1 MNHKLAILY
10 GIIIWA
16 FVLIISLVTSPL
28 HSSESP
34 LFESIM
40 PVALVL
46 AVTVASIKYF
56 QNSKKKT
63 MMAGLC
69 LGLIWLGI
77 SLGLDLL
84 LLFSWGSMRMT
95 VADYLKDI
103 GATYSLIPILTT
115 AFGYMYEQNK

>member
-16 FVLIISLVTSPL
+16 FVSIISLVISPL
-28 HSSESP
+28 HSSERP
-34 LFESIM
+34 LFVSIM

-56 QNSKKKT
+56 QNSKKKNL
-63 MMAGLC
+63 MVGLY

-84 LLFSWGSMRMT
+84 LFSWGPMRMT

-103 GATYSLIPILTT
+103 GAIYSLIPILTT

>member
-16 FVLIISLVTSPL
+16 FVLIISLVISPQ
-28 HSSESP
+28 HSSERP
-34 LFESIM
+34 LFESLM

-63 MMAGLC
+63 LMAGLC

-84 LLFSWGSMRMT
+84 LFSWGPMRMT

-115 AFGYMYEQNK
+115 AFGYLYEQNK

>member
-16 FVLIISLVTSPL
+16 FVLIISLVISPQ
-28 HSSESP
+28 HSSERP

-63 MMAGLC
+63 LMAGLC

-84 LLFSWGSMRMT
+84 LFSWGPMRMT

-115 AFGYMYEQNK
+115 AFGYLYEQNK

>member
-16 FVLIISLVTSPL
+16 FVLIISLVISPL
-28 HSSESP
+28 HSSERL

-46 AVTVASIKYF
+46 AVTVASIRYF

-63 MMAGLC
+63 LMAGLC

-77 SLGLDLL
+77 SLSLDL
-84 LLFSWGSMRMT
+84 LLFSWGPMRMT

>member
-16 FVLIISLVTSPL
+16 FVLIISLVISPL
-28 HSSESP
+28 HSSERP

-46 AVTVASIKYF
+46 VVTVASIKYF

-63 MMAGLC
+63 LMAGLC

-84 LLFSWGSMRMT
+84 LFLWGPMRMT

>member
-16 FVLIISLVTSPL
+16 FVLIISLIISPL
-28 HSSESP
+28 HSSERP

-46 AVTVASIKYF
+46 VVTVASIKYF

-63 MMAGLC
+63 LMAGLF

-84 LLFSWGSMRMT
+84 LFLWGPIRMT

-115 AFGYMYEQNK
+115 AFGYMYEQN

>member
-16 FVLIISLVTSPL
+16 FVLIISLVISPL
-28 HSSESP
+28 HSSERP
-34 LFESIM
+34 LFVSII

-56 QNSKKKT
+56 QNSKKKNL
-63 MMAGLC
+63 MAGLY

-84 LLFSWGSMRMT
+84 LFSWRPMRMT

-103 GATYSLIPILTT
+103 GAIYSLIPILTT

>member
-16 FVLIISLVTSPL
+16 FVLIISLVISPL
-28 HSSESP
+28 HSSERP

-63 MMAGLC
+63 LMTGLC

-84 LLFSWGSMRMT
+84 LFSWGPMRMT

-103 GATYSLIPILTT
+103 GATYSLITILTT
-115 AFGYMYEQNK
+115 AFGYMYEQNKQ

>member
-16 FVLIISLVTSPL
+16 FVLIISLVISPL
-28 HSSESP
+28 HSSERP
-34 LFESIM
+34 LFVSII

-56 QNSKKKT
+56 QNSKKKNL
-63 MMAGLC
+63 MAGLY

-84 LLFSWGSMRMT
+84 LFSWGPMRMT

-103 GATYSLIPILTT
+103 GAIYSLIPILTT

>member
-1 MNHKLAILY
+1 MNHKPAILY

-16 FVLIISLVTSPL
+16 FVLIISLVISPL
-28 HSSESP
+28 HSSERP

-40 PVALVL
+40 SAALVL

-63 MMAGLC
+63 LMAGLC

-84 LLFSWGSMRMT
+84 LFSWEPMRMT